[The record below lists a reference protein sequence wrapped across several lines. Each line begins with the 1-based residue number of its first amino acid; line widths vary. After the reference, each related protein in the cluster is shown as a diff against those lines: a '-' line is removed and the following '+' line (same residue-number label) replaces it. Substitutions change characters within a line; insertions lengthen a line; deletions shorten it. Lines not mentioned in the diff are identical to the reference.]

1 MKKAFNTITD
11 LLPNYFKTVGVA
23 LIIIS
28 ICVSVIAKLYVTD
41 LTTNQKEIFK
51 NVGIGLIILG
61 LFFVAWA
68 KNKVADEMSVQ
79 IRLQSASNAFSFA
92 VFYTILMP
100 FSSLV
105 FNDGELLSGQE
116 LIMSMLVL
124 HLITT
129 FFQSRK
135 IK

>member
-1 MKKAFNTITD
+1 MKKAFNSITD

-28 ICVSVIAKLYVTD
+28 ICASVIAKLYVTD
-41 LTTNQKEIFK
+41 LTIYQKVIFK

-68 KNKVADEMSVQ
+68 KNKVEDEMSFQ

-92 VFYTILMP
+92 IFYTILMP

-105 FNDGELLSGQE
+105 LNDGELLSGQE
-116 LIMSMLVL
+116 LVMSMLVL

-129 FFQSRK
+129 FFQS
-135 IK
+135 